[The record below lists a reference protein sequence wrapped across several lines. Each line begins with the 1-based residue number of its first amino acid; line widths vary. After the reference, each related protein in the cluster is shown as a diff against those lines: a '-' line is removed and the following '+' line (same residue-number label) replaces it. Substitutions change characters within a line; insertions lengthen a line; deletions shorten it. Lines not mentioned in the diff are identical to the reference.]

1 LQTLVAAV
9 LVTKIAEVIAS
20 NDKKIPPEIL
30 AAGAA
35 MMQQLAQNLRNE
47 GFEVVTDM

>member
-1 LQTLVAAV
+1 
-9 LVTKIAEVIAS
+9 
-20 NDKKIPPEIL
+20 L

-35 MMQQLAQNLRNE
+35 MMQQLAQNLKNE